1 MKTRFIKIPY
11 LSKFSEINNKRIMF
25 ILTVQGKLG
34 FQCRE
39 DMTDLL
45 RTDLELTLLRTG
57 QELTLLRTDLE
68 LTLLRTDLEL
78 TLLVL
83 T

>member
-1 MKTRFIKIPY
+1 MLKTRFIKIPY

-39 DMTDLL
+39 DMTDL
-45 RTDLELTLLRTG
+45 ENVEMTLLQTNP
-57 QELTLLRTDLE
+57 ELTLLRTDLE

-78 TLLVL
+78 TLLRIDL
-83 T
+83 